1 MFGDDDG
8 KEYIYRFSQKE
19 NLMTIQNYLK
29 NVISKSHNLDEETIE
44 VLGNEQVD
52 RSKLEEK
59 IAYLQI
65 ANITPYFEGENDSSS
80 FAGHFKYKFVFFE
93 LFSSFKTN
101 YNLERFLFES
111 AFGRG
116 EQQSKKKTI
125 FETAS
130 AFPSITSRLPVAKT
144 EEVCF

>member
-80 FAGHFKYKFVFFE
+80 FAGHFNISLYFLIYFLE
-93 LFSSFKTN
+93 LK
-101 YNLERFLFES
+101 LI
-111 AFGRG
+111 
-116 EQQSKKKTI
+116 TI
-125 FETAS
+125 
-130 AFPSITSRLPVAKT
+130 
-144 EEVCF
+144 